1 MIDHSEI
8 EIKLTGDIDKLHE
21 IIKSSKLSPYI
32 KSSYKKNYIT
42 YYYDTKDNRLIKNN
56 IVLRKRVL
64 AHNKNIF
71 GLKWSKPK
79 SSLFER
85 GEFEVAADENDID
98 LKLFGEAWNHKLQD
112 IIGSVNLEKKF
123 SILIQRE
130 IYQLFSGDT
139 QIEICLDKGKIST
152 EDKVCQVNEIELELK
167 SGNVSILYNLA
178 INFIEKLNLS
188 IELESKAERGYL
200 LLDNNLRKYF
210 YNISKDL
217 DGLSDPELFITIS
230 VNVLIKQFSIQ
241 IKNLSDG
248 YRAQDIHQARVLL
261 RRLRVIFSALKKI
274 SNNSEFDILR
284 GDARHIATLLGNVR
298 EYDVLEELV
307 NATPREFIN
316 NEQDFDELISNIKTK
331 KELSLENAKKII
343 SEGAAAIFIIK
354 VEKLINKS
362 RYLNPMNDE
371 MYNDVSLTIKKLSSI
386 ILDKVD
392 SRVRKRGEK
401 LKKLHDID
409 RHQLRIDLKKLR
421 YLSDFFGPLYDKKIL
436 KEYIKHV
443 SELQEYLGAHND
455 IVNAELVL
463 RQVSNSLASST
474 QFTAGKILGWHIC
487 INMDS
492 KKQLFK
498 SWKRFVLIAP
508 FWMTEDKKCVL
519 ENNE

>member
-1 MIDHSEI
+1 
-8 EIKLTGDIDKLHE
+8 
-21 IIKSSKLSPYI
+21 
-32 KSSYKKNYIT
+32 
-42 YYYDTKDNRLIKNN
+42 
-56 IVLRKRVL
+56 
-64 AHNKNIF
+64 
-71 GLKWSKPK
+71 
-79 SSLFER
+79 
-85 GEFEVAADENDID
+85 
-98 LKLFGEAWNHKLQD
+98 
-112 IIGSVNLEKKF
+112 
-123 SILIQRE
+123 
-130 IYQLFSGDT
+130 
-139 QIEICLDKGKIST
+139 
-152 EDKVCQVNEIELELK
+152 
-167 SGNVSILYNLA
+167 
-178 INFIEKLNLS
+178 
-188 IELESKAERGYL
+188 
-200 LLDNNLRKYF
+200 
-210 YNISKDL
+210 L

-331 KELSLENAKKII
+331 KELSLEKAKKII

-362 RYLNPMNDE
+362 RYLNSMNDE
-371 MYNDVSLTIKKLSSI
+371 MYNDVSLTIKKISSI

-519 ENNE
+519 ENDE